1 MRRLLLYVAM
11 MLIRGVVLYQGMNQI
26 EHYFHTSDTLC
37 WYQDW
42 LREDQSTCYG
52 RSFDFSDH
60 VVLYMAQILPI
71 CLAETLEGLQQPLTV
86 PPRRIMSTQTMTL
99 LTSMNGG
106 VNPGDLEDAS
116 SSSSPTWP
124 TVRPL
129 NVLIVL
135 STLYLYLITLW
146 GSYRTTAYFHTGPEV
161 FIGFAVSLLL
171 QWPLFSLQ
179 CRPGPFRNVQ
189 EWFFGK

>member
-1 MRRLLLYVAM
+1 M
-11 MLIRGVVLYQGMNQI
+11 MLVRGVVLYQGMNQI
-26 EHYFHTSDTLC
+26 EHYFHSTDDSC

-42 LREDQSTCYG
+42 LREDQPKCYG

-71 CLAETLEGLQQPLTV
+71 CLAETLEGLQQPNVV
-86 PPRRIMSTQTMTL
+86 PPRRIISTQTMTL

-106 VNPGDLEDAS
+106 VNPDMSEDS
-116 SSSSPTWP
+116 SSLSAT
-124 TVRPL
+124 RPNYPPL
-129 NVLIVL
+129 DILIVL
-135 STLYLYLITLW
+135 GTLYLYVITLW

-171 QWPLFSLQ
+171 QWPLYSLQ
-179 CRPGPFRNVQ
+179 CESSGPFRNVQ

>member
-1 MRRLLLYVAM
+1 M
-11 MLIRGVVLYQGMNQI
+11 MLIRGVLLYQGMNQI
-26 EHYFHTSDTLC
+26 EHYFHSSDTTTSC

-42 LREDQSTCYG
+42 LRDDQPMCYG

-71 CLAETLEGLQQPLTV
+71 CLAETLEGMQQPLTV
-86 PPRRIMSTQTMTL
+86 PPRRIMSTQTMSL

-106 VNPGDLEDAS
+106 INPSADGVDDGSLS
-116 SSSSPTWP
+116 SSSSSSSFPTCP
-124 TVRPL
+124 RPL
-129 NVLIVL
+129 NVVIALG
-135 STLYLYLITLW
+135 TLYLYLITLW

-171 QWPLFSLQ
+171 QWPLFILQ